1 MHGSIILSQ
10 FVIQNLM
17 IIPSHFIDLSG
28 LEEDVEEALA
38 SEEKLQDLQGVNN
51 SGTGDMS
58 WAVVGWIM
66 AIIGM
71 ISLCC
76 ILAFFKRHFGR

>member
-28 LEEDVEEALA
+28 LEEYVEEALA
-38 SEEKLQDLQGVNN
+38 SGEKLQGLQGAIN
-51 SGTGDMS
+51 S
-58 WAVVGWIM
+58 V
-66 AIIGM
+66 GM
-71 ISLCC
+71 IRLCC
-76 ILAFFKRHFGR
+76 ILAFFKRHFGL